1 MASVSPVSPDIFTL
15 DHVSLSSFTALVI
28 LTTFVATRRCRCLL
42 QSVRMQL
49 PDCLPWR
56 MLPRMHQAVMNRLL
70 HIKRVINK
78 YTACCTLLDNLQS
91 AHYHLLKAKQQA
103 REVFWVDIP
112 MPEKLDENIQAQ
124 VTLLHMIADHKA
136 HIVREMEYAQNEL
149 LVPVVYPDGIEIS
162 SDVGEE
168 LHDPTKDVSGLHLA
182 NAPPS

>member
-1 MASVSPVSPDIFTL
+1 MTGVPHTNSYVFLGIQPSYRVSPSYELRQFVCFERNYP
-15 DHVSLSSFTALVI
+15 SSVI
-28 LTTFVATRRCRCLL
+28 LLPAMACATSDASSC
-42 QSVRMQL
+42 
-49 PDCLPWR
+49 DE
-56 MLPRMHQAVMNRLL
+56 RLL

-124 VTLLHMIADHKA
+124 VTLLHMIADYKA

-149 LVPVVYPDGIEIS
+149 LVPVVYPDGIELS
-162 SDVGEE
+162 SSVDEE
-168 LHDPTKDVSGLHLA
+168 LHDVRENCFPRS
-182 NAPPS
+182 P

>member
-1 MASVSPVSPDIFTL
+1 MACATSDA
-15 DHVSLSSFTALVI
+15 SS
-28 LTTFVATRRCRCLL
+28 C
-42 QSVRMQL
+42 
-49 PDCLPWR
+49 DE
-56 MLPRMHQAVMNRLL
+56 RLL

-112 MPEKLDENIQAQ
+112 MPERLDENIQAQ
-124 VTLLHMIADHKA
+124 VTLLHMIADYKA
-136 HIVREMEYAQNEL
+136 HIVREMGYAQNEL

-168 LHDPTKDVSGLHLA
+168 LHDG
-182 NAPPS
+182 

>member
-28 LTTFVATRRCRCLL
+28 LTTFVATRCCRCLL
-42 QSVRMQL
+42 QCQDAVAGL
-49 PDCLPWR
+49 PAMAHATSDASSCDE
-56 MLPRMHQAVMNRLL
+56 RLL

-78 YTACCTLLDNLQS
+78 YTACCTLDNLQS

-112 MPEKLDENIQAQ
+112 MPKKLDENIQAQ
-124 VTLLHMIADHKA
+124 VALLHMIADHKA

>member
-1 MASVSPVSPDIFTL
+1 MAYATSDA
-15 DHVSLSSFTALVI
+15 SS
-28 LTTFVATRRCRCLL
+28 C
-42 QSVRMQL
+42 
-49 PDCLPWR
+49 DE
-56 MLPRMHQAVMNRLL
+56 RLL
-70 HIKRVINK
+70 HIKRVIKK

-103 REVFWVDIP
+103 KEVFWVDIP

-124 VTLLHMIADHKA
+124 VTLLHMIADYKA

-168 LHDPTKDVSGLHLA
+168 LHDVRE
-182 NAPPS
+182 NCFPPSP